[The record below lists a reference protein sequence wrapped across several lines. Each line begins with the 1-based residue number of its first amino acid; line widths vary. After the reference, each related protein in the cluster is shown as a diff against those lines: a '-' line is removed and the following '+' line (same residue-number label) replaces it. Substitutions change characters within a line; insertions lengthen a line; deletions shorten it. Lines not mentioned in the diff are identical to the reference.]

1 MRDVFFWIFVPS
13 NEIPSYTL
21 GDWCILIYQCE
32 CNVTPITINYVN
44 SCEKYYV
51 PSIIVFLILLL
62 HDLFTFF
69 QTALLVLKFTI
80 ERFLFLKFEISVIIA

>member
-32 CNVTPITINYVN
+32 FNITPITINYVN

-80 ERFLFLKFEISVIIA
+80 ERFLSLKFEISVIIA